1 MVVFLIWLAAFNGF
15 ALVLSKEDS
24 DMPLREVLTKQGAKG
39 VLKLL
44 LDLTM
49 LLGMLPFLIAEL
61 ITVWTYGFRR
71 WLTVYNTIDVGT
83 YFVQLAIVLVH
94 TFGRGEHS
102 HALSIAV
109 AVQSLMLWTKFTYF
123 LRAYSFSSTV
133 DTIVYVVRQ
142 CS

>member
-1 MVVFLIWLAAFNGF
+1 MKRI
-15 ALVLSKEDS
+15 KTDS
-24 DMPLREVLTKQGAKG
+24 ELTDPLFP
-39 VLKLL
+39 
-44 LDLTM
+44 D
-49 LLGMLPFLIAEL
+49 
-61 ITVWTYGFRR
+61 
-71 WLTVYNTIDVGT
+71 
-83 YFVQLAIVLVH
+83 H
-94 TFGRGEHS
+94 CS

>member
-1 MVVFLIWLAAFNGF
+1 
-15 ALVLSKEDS
+15 
-24 DMPLREVLTKQGAKG
+24 MPLREVLTKQGAKG

-44 LDLTM
+44 LDVTM

-94 TFGRGEHS
+94 TFGRGEH
-102 HALSIAV
+102 
-109 AVQSLMLWTKFTYF
+109 
-123 LRAYSFSSTV
+123 R
-133 DTIVYVVRQ
+133 
-142 CS
+142 